1 MPIVDPF
8 KSQQTGGIVDPFKT
22 QEEPEPTESGGFFGS
37 YKQALKERANTAL
50 PAGQLYF
57 GAGDQRAATDELLK
71 AKDEAN
77 AVYKQTEFSDLG
89 KAFKEGRFGDA
100 LGGTLDKFKEVAGSS
115 LGSQT
120 PAIAAG
126 LGTRLAV
133 AGGAAAL
140 GVATAPAAL
149 IGTAAWGLTTL
160 GSYIAD
166 NLARQK
172 EEQAKKGLKYED
184 VNRMTATAAGVGQ
197 TALDAFGFSYFKPLG
212 RLVGFS
218 GKESAEKAAMEIVQA
233 ATDPKAYRKAIA
245 TGVAQGIAFEVPQ
258 EVSQQVLERWQAGL
272 ALNPFTDPEAAKEY
286 LEAAGGAMLLGGP
299 MGAYSKGV
307 DTYKTRQTPE
317 AQVMLR
323 DMEGGAAQDIGGE
336 PDVNKPISP
345 PGGTG
350 APLVS
355 EPGAGAPAAG
365 AGINQPNRVD
375 DAGQTIAGPPDGT
388 AVQPGALE
396 EPPGLLDNMPGMP
409 VQTSAGTLPAL
420 APQNVDEYAARA
432 QQGMQAGP
440 LAGTQTVSAKYGNE
454 DFALTRG
461 AVTPD
466 AVRALQDEQLNKE
479 LSNVNLSDAEYALV
493 KEEQTRRK
501 EAPAQINQQQGSL
514 SDFKESYENL
524 RSELLKLQTEPRPT
538 AGQIQMMSR
547 LASDISA
554 LVDANAEA
562 IVKYTGQPE
571 LVKDVKSA
579 VFQNRKMVDPGVN
592 ATLKNPTFDATE
604 VLRGI
609 TGTTGQPRAMQGNL
623 FGKFINGAH
632 NAQLALAHTGSPQAA
647 IKFLQD
653 KRQRLASDL
662 ASGKLDAAWAQKI
675 GARFGMNQG
684 ESVRNYKKVAEL
696 YTQAAIAEVDAA
708 LDQLSKQ
715 AGTPKAI
722 QGNLFNKP
730 LEEGAPAESME
741 SVFGLTANE
750 VAEQEARRKSAEI
763 EKRNKGQTQAAG
775 ASLSPQERLDIL
787 TAREADLANRLER
800 AKTQKI
806 GSSVGA
812 TETGVVQGIQN
823 ELNAVRRDIRVAQT
837 ETAKPALEAPAPK
850 VTTTPVKV
858 ESKQTQNE
866 MFDEVGGTK
875 KPRKEQPKKERKA
888 PTSIAEDFEEFGA
901 EAAEDEQTEAATEQK
916 AREEEVER
924 KAAEARQAEED
935 KTAPDTSTEHVD
947 KTEEAQA
954 IKRFLDAINSAARPK
969 SKEAEKITSL
979 KDVIYKLLSRF
990 DITKPG
996 ERSSPGLK
1004 AAYKFLTDIA
1014 GGEAK
1019 FEKLMTSLQNPGTMS
1034 QAQLLERAGF
1044 PNITT
1049 RRGLDE
1055 FKDQVQ
1061 NFINA
1066 LGAKGQRV
1074 KIEPG
1079 KVAYES
1085 DVEVETKRAMTP
1097 GVTPEGK
1104 IRRPSME
1111 GGTKQFKVS
1120 DSKLRSAWTTLKQMF
1135 DSGGNVTP
1143 EMLAAKAYITNPTR
1157 PKFGFVLADLAH
1169 DLARWD
1175 AFLEAKY
1182 GMRAADVK
1190 EMTAAERKKLPQTA
1204 EQEKLKTDFGRNA
1217 TFFGEGGMYAEN
1229 FQRWIEQNLDPKTI
1243 ATLNEMVANE
1253 RANMDEE
1260 IKFNKA
1266 VSLFNLE
1273 VQKRKTASAQARI
1286 AAAEKATN
1294 QQLRLEKRKQAKE
1307 AMAAVE
1313 GIETEG
1319 EEKLTEA
1326 PVDLR
1331 GIPEREKLHP
1341 AVVRAIKDGD
1351 LNGALKIIA
1360 GEKTNGYFKQLA
1372 ARLLES
1378 GLTAKTKIIPKDSI
1392 ESLSNDPQVKETFNN
1407 QLRALRDMVETSL
1420 PEAQR
1425 EELISALTSK
1435 NLYDISAAVL
1445 ELKGSLIN
1453 EAQQQIVDETMN
1465 LMNKEFA
1472 WDAKYDPESDTLT
1485 MRQGSLDNTVLFHE
1499 ALHAATINLIDNPDK
1514 LSGARKVAYNR
1525 LLELYNYSKGTLAN
1539 EHLGNYGLKDL
1550 HEFVSEAMSNPD
1562 FQALLR
1568 ALRYKSAPFSLWNEF
1583 TNAITK
1589 LFKTPS
1595 KEESDVMVEVM
1606 RATNIL
1612 MAGPMAMDSMTST
1625 KSTPKAM
1632 ARVALKAIPQGLK
1645 QTPSTMKRLMTASE
1659 WNEVKRDM
1667 PWIISSATASTRPQL
1682 LGALTLRQIDDLV
1695 RDRIPQVGNF
1705 IRVTERFLARKN
1717 NILQESGKISERWY
1731 QLQRANPELSRR
1743 IAKLMHAAT
1752 IRQYDPDPKMAA
1764 EYTNEQRI
1772 ANPEITTMWKQLPPE
1787 AKAIY
1792 VEVRD
1797 FYSKRYEEYKLVMEN
1812 RIKTMRELGVS
1823 EKSITN
1829 IRAEFEKSRT
1839 KGPYFPLMRHGR
1851 FWYQIGTG
1859 DNREYYMFETRG
1871 QKEKHMAQ
1879 RVKDDP
1885 DWPIKQGDTYKGQM
1899 DLHAQQSTFLQNA
1912 FAAIDGAD
1920 FSGVTGEAQRQALKD
1935 GIYQNYLS
1943 NQPEQS
1949 FRRQFMN
1956 RNNIA
1961 GYSEDA
1967 LRNFARSSFHMAYQ
1981 ISRFENSPDMFS
1993 NIQAARMQ
2001 IKDRFDASKGYD
2013 QDLARENNEL
2023 SDYVTEMEKRLQLML
2038 NPPDSTKLP
2047 SILSNIGFI
2056 WYLTAPASAI
2066 TNVLGGAII
2075 GIPTLVGMNLRMN
2088 PGMTYAQ
2095 ATVNALWHTKKAAGQ
2110 ILSTGFGNKEEG
2122 YFPSMGRFDNMT
2134 GAEKQA
2140 YDRFVADG
2148 LIDITATYDQ
2158 SGLASSPTDS
2168 QFSAH
2173 NKVMTALTGLFHNAE
2188 RFNREVMAM
2197 SAFRQAM
2204 DARKGYKDQT
2214 QAYEEAVLEAKDV
2227 THRAMFDYSSAN
2239 KPRYFQHPVASVIL
2253 QFKQFPQQMTFF
2265 LAHNAVNMFK
2275 GQSPEIRREA
2285 RARFVGTMGMAGIFS
2300 GVTGLWGFSTVASI
2314 MNAVVNGLG
2323 DDDEE
2328 PFDFELEFVNW
2339 AINTFGQNLGT
2350 MVTRGIGNTAGIDL
2364 ASRTKLDDMWFRDGR
2379 KNQDE
2384 VESLQTFLIDL
2395 LGPTVGL
2402 TINVAEAAKLWNEGH
2417 GDRAIEM
2424 ISPAF
2429 IKSPLVAARYANE
2442 GVNTLRGDPLMEDMG
2457 PFLLLMQSVGIRSSE
2472 LAERQFYNIQ
2482 VKGQEQA
2489 VLKERQNL
2497 LNLFGIAMIANDS
2510 DSVDKAL
2517 GKIDKFNTKHPSVF
2531 IPSDAII
2538 KSIDGRMKKMAE
2550 TDHGLYIDKRMRGVL
2565 DGNNY
2570 VK

>member
-1 MPIVDPF
+1 MSVAHDDDIGQTDSVQAVDRN
-8 KSQQTGGIVDPFKT
+8 G
-22 QEEPEPTESGGFFGS
+22 
-37 YKQALKERANTAL
+37 L
-50 PAGQLYF
+50 
-57 GAGDQRAATDELLK
+57 
-71 AKDEAN
+71 
-77 AVYKQTEFSDLG
+77 
-89 KAFKEGRFGDA
+89 
-100 LGGTLDKFKEVAGSS
+100 SS
-115 LGSQT
+115 LK
-120 PAIAAG
+120 
-126 LGTRLAV
+126 LV
-133 AGGAAAL
+133 
-140 GVATAPAAL
+140 
-149 IGTAAWGLTTL
+149 
-160 GSYIAD
+160 
-166 NLARQK
+166 
-172 EEQAKKGLKYED
+172 EE
-184 VNRMTATAAGVGQ
+184 
-197 TALDAFGFSYFKPLG
+197 
-212 RLVGFS
+212 
-218 GKESAEKAAMEIVQA
+218 
-233 ATDPKAYRKAIA
+233 
-245 TGVAQGIAFEVPQ
+245 
-258 EVSQQVLERWQAGL
+258 
-272 ALNPFTDPEAAKEY
+272 
-286 LEAAGGAMLLGGP
+286 
-299 MGAYSKGV
+299 
-307 DTYKTRQTPE
+307 
-317 AQVMLR
+317 
-323 DMEGGAAQDIGGE
+323 
-336 PDVNKPISP
+336 
-345 PGGTG
+345 
-350 APLVS
+350 
-355 EPGAGAPAAG
+355 
-365 AGINQPNRVD
+365 
-375 DAGQTIAGPPDGT
+375 
-388 AVQPGALE
+388 
-396 EPPGLLDNMPGMP
+396 
-409 VQTSAGTLPAL
+409 
-420 APQNVDEYAARA
+420 
-432 QQGMQAGP
+432 
-440 LAGTQTVSAKYGNE
+440 
-454 DFALTRG
+454 
-461 AVTPD
+461 
-466 AVRALQDEQLNKE
+466 
-479 LSNVNLSDAEYALV
+479 
-493 KEEQTRRK
+493 
-501 EAPAQINQQQGSL
+501 
-514 SDFKESYENL
+514 
-524 RSELLKLQTEPRPT
+524 
-538 AGQIQMMSR
+538 
-547 LASDISA
+547 
-554 LVDANAEA
+554 
-562 IVKYTGQPE
+562 
-571 LVKDVKSA
+571 
-579 VFQNRKMVDPGVN
+579 
-592 ATLKNPTFDATE
+592 
-604 VLRGI
+604 
-609 TGTTGQPRAMQGNL
+609 
-623 FGKFINGAH
+623 
-632 NAQLALAHTGSPQAA
+632 
-647 IKFLQD
+647 
-653 KRQRLASDL
+653 
-662 ASGKLDAAWAQKI
+662 
-675 GARFGMNQG
+675 
-684 ESVRNYKKVAEL
+684 
-696 YTQAAIAEVDAA
+696 
-708 LDQLSKQ
+708 
-715 AGTPKAI
+715 
-722 QGNLFNKP
+722 
-730 LEEGAPAESME
+730 
-741 SVFGLTANE
+741 
-750 VAEQEARRKSAEI
+750 
-763 EKRNKGQTQAAG
+763 
-775 ASLSPQERLDIL
+775 
-787 TAREADLANRLER
+787 
-800 AKTQKI
+800 
-806 GSSVGA
+806 
-812 TETGVVQGIQN
+812 
-823 ELNAVRRDIRVAQT
+823 
-837 ETAKPALEAPAPK
+837 
-850 VTTTPVKV
+850 
-858 ESKQTQNE
+858 
-866 MFDEVGGTK
+866 
-875 KPRKEQPKKERKA
+875 
-888 PTSIAEDFEEFGA
+888 
-901 EAAEDEQTEAATEQK
+901 
-916 AREEEVER
+916 
-924 KAAEARQAEED
+924 
-935 KTAPDTSTEHVD
+935 
-947 KTEEAQA
+947 
-954 IKRFLDAINSAARPK
+954 
-969 SKEAEKITSL
+969 
-979 KDVIYKLLSRF
+979 
-990 DITKPG
+990 
-996 ERSSPGLK
+996 
-1004 AAYKFLTDIA
+1004 
-1014 GGEAK
+1014 
-1019 FEKLMTSLQNPGTMS
+1019 
-1034 QAQLLERAGF
+1034 
-1044 PNITT
+1044 
-1049 RRGLDE
+1049 
-1055 FKDQVQ
+1055 
-1061 NFINA
+1061 
-1066 LGAKGQRV
+1066 
-1074 KIEPG
+1074 
-1079 KVAYES
+1079 
-1085 DVEVETKRAMTP
+1085 
-1097 GVTPEGK
+1097 
-1104 IRRPSME
+1104 
-1111 GGTKQFKVS
+1111 
-1120 DSKLRSAWTTLKQMF
+1120 
-1135 DSGGNVTP
+1135 
-1143 EMLAAKAYITNPTR
+1143 
-1157 PKFGFVLADLAH
+1157 
-1169 DLARWD
+1169 
-1175 AFLEAKY
+1175 
-1182 GMRAADVK
+1182 
-1190 EMTAAERKKLPQTA
+1190 
-1204 EQEKLKTDFGRNA
+1204 
-1217 TFFGEGGMYAEN
+1217 
-1229 FQRWIEQNLDPKTI
+1229 
-1243 ATLNEMVANE
+1243 
-1253 RANMDEE
+1253 
-1260 IKFNKA
+1260 
-1266 VSLFNLE
+1266 
-1273 VQKRKTASAQARI
+1273 
-1286 AAAEKATN
+1286 
-1294 QQLRLEKRKQAKE
+1294 
-1307 AMAAVE
+1307 
-1313 GIETEG
+1313 
-1319 EEKLTEA
+1319 

-1331 GIPEREKLHP
+1331 GIPAREKLHP

-1378 GLTAKTKIIPKDSI
+1378 GLTAKTKVIPKDSI

-1695 RDRIPQVGNF
+1695 RDRIPQVSNF

-1764 EYTNEQRI
+1764 GYTNEQRI

-2173 NKVMTALTGLFHNAE
+2173 NKVMTALTGLFHSAE

-2550 TDHGLYIDKRMRGVL
+2550 TEHGLYLDKRMRGVL
-2565 DGNNY
+2565 GGNNY
-2570 VK
+2570 LD